1 VIGLALWS
9 DVSAA
14 HAQLKLILT
23 PAQPDPQPVGTVLTW
38 RGWLGTL
45 APQTLYRFEVDG
57 GDGWR
62 LVQDYSKS
70 RTLRWTS
77 LQEGQYQVR
86 LSVLDPGTGSST
98 TMSATVRFT
107 SRVTGSVPVVATTE
121 HPLVALY
128 SAPPCTSG
136 SVHVRFRPL
145 DDVAWQATPRQACH
159 GAASLNFYVAGM
171 RARTT
176 YVLQQELVD
185 GGTVVS
191 GPQLSLQTGDPA
203 LDLPALTM
211 VSPPDADTSASEPM
225 LLTSFVIP
233 APIRVSQQVG
243 PIATD
248 LAGNILWYDPRMATR
263 GSWAS
268 YLVRVVPGGTMLL
281 LMGHQ
286 PNYGQVLR
294 ESDLAGITVRE
305 TNVTALNAQ
314 LARMGKDPISYLSH
328 DALRL
333 PNGHTVILA
342 PVERLLTGVQ
352 GPGTKDV
359 LGYAILDLDPNFQIV
374 WTWNAFD
381 FLDPHRRAVMN
392 ELCAEPACGPL
403 RLASVAND
411 WIHGNSL
418 AHLPDGNL
426 LLSMR
431 HQDWVVKIDYR
442 DGAGTGQVLWRL
454 GDGGDFTI
462 VSDDPWPWFSHQHQ
476 VEWAG
481 DRLVLYDNGNTRIN
495 RMNGGHSRGQAL
507 LLDEARRTA
516 TLILNAD
523 LGLRSAAW
531 GSAQHLANGNYHFMN
546 GLIPPSQ
553 RMSSESVE
561 VLADGGPNY
570 RIMWGSGAYRSF
582 RMKDIYTP

>member
-1 VIGLALWS
+1 
-9 DVSAA
+9 
-14 HAQLKLILT
+14 
-23 PAQPDPQPVGTVLTW
+23 
-38 RGWLGTL
+38 
-45 APQTLYRFEVDG
+45 
-57 GDGWR
+57 
-62 LVQDYSKS
+62 
-70 RTLRWTS
+70 
-77 LQEGQYQVR
+77 
-86 LSVLDPGTGSST
+86 
-98 TMSATVRFT
+98 M
-107 SRVTGSVPVVATTE
+107 
-121 HPLVALY
+121 
-128 SAPPCTSG
+128 
-136 SVHVRFRPL
+136 
-145 DDVAWQATPRQACH
+145 
-159 GAASLNFYVAGM
+159 
-171 RARTT
+171 
-176 YVLQQELVD
+176 
-185 GGTVVS
+185 
-191 GPQLSLQTGDPA
+191 
-203 LDLPALTM
+203 
-211 VSPPDADTSASEPM
+211 
-225 LLTSFVIP
+225 IP

-248 LAGNILWYDPRMATR
+248 LAGNLLWYDPRMATR
-263 GSWAS
+263 GSWGS
-268 YLVRVVPGGTMLL
+268 YLVRVVPGGTMLML
-281 LMGHQ
+281 LGHQ

-305 TNVTALNAQ
+305 TNVTALNEQ

-333 PNGHTVILA
+333 ANGHTLCLA

-359 LGYAILDLDPNFQIV
+359 LGYMILDLDSNFQIV

-392 ELCAEPACGPL
+392 EICAEPACGPL

-418 AHLPDGNL
+418 SVLPDGNL

-442 DGAGTGQVLWRL
+442 GGAGTGQVLWRL

-476 VEWAG
+476 VDWAG
-481 DRLVLYDNGNTRIN
+481 DRIVLYDNGNTRIN
-495 RMNGGHSRGQAL
+495 RTNGGHSRGQAL
-507 LLDEARRTA
+507 LLDETHRTA
-516 TLILNAD
+516 TLVLNAD

-531 GSAQHLANGNYHFMN
+531 GSAQRLANGNYHFMN

-561 VLADGGPNY
+561 VRPDATPDY
-570 RIMWGSGAYRSF
+570 RAMWESGAYRSF
-582 RMKDIYTP
+582 RMRDIYTP